1 MIEGGHVGEDAA
13 HLGGGENDRQFE
25 LRRGAGE
32 GDLGGPGT
40 LEGFLPKEFDRAER
54 LGGALAG
61 ELFDGL
67 EVEEVLAELLGTE
80 LLGRTL
86 KMFAELADTG
96 PVSLLG
102 ARLER
107 EEAEV
112 VGEAVQDCV
121 RRGLFLCM
129 TLFVLVILWNVRGGP
144 NAVRTPTRVTGA
156 AMQ

>member
-13 HLGGGENDRQFE
+13 HLGGGEDDRQFE
-25 LRRGAGE
+25 LGIGAGE

-40 LEGFLPKEFDRAER
+40 LEGFLPKELDRAER
-54 LGGALAG
+54 LGGRLPG

-67 EVEEVLAELLGTE
+67 EMEEILAELLGTE
-80 LLGRTL
+80 LIGRTDE
-86 KMFAELADTG
+86 MFAELADTG

-102 ARLER
+102 AGLER

-112 VGEAVQDCV
+112 VGEAIQDCV

-129 TLFVLVILWNVRGGP
+129 VVLNDWLFCALS
-144 NAVRTPTRVTGA
+144 GA
-156 AMQ
+156 AQMPSGHQPE